1 MGLTGRAQY
10 DETRR
15 EEGSGRFLSAV
26 EKEKNRERG
35 RVRDGQVRGEAQA
48 KPKIRQIV
56 SIILK
61 LARSERLDRFP
72 LKMPRLRM
80 SYKKERK
87 TMKKKTFLKGNLNMK
102 KSEE

>member
-10 DETRR
+10 DEKRK
-15 EEGSGRFLSAV
+15 EEGSGRFLRAV
-26 EKEKNRERG
+26 EKEENRERG
-35 RVRDGQVRGEAQA
+35 RVREEPQA

-56 SIILK
+56 SIIRK

-72 LKMPRLRM
+72 LKMSRLRM
-80 SYKKERK
+80 GYKKE
-87 TMKKKTFLKGNLNMK
+87 KKTFLKGNLNMK

>member
-1 MGLTGRAQY
+1 M
-10 DETRR
+10 
-15 EEGSGRFLSAV
+15 
-26 EKEKNRERG
+26 RG
-35 RVRDGQVRGEAQA
+35 GGEPQA

-72 LKMPRLRM
+72 LKMSRLRM

-87 TMKKKTFLKGNLNMK
+87 TMKNALNIGIMK
-102 KSEE
+102 